1 MKLNLTYRPLQ
12 TDDIDQYN
20 NLLRYSFQ
28 ITEHDLA
35 ITGWKDDEIKQSKFP
50 VLDRAD
56 VIGCFDGDT
65 LASQFAVYPLKMN
78 IYGQV
83 YAVGFVTSVCTYP
96 EYSGKGIMKQLMRR
110 SLTRMR
116 DRHEPFALLYPYSI
130 PLYRRLGWEII
141 SNKISYI
148 VKDRQITTAANAS
161 GMVHRVSWDDPAF
174 MNLHNAFAQATHG
187 CLFRNNLAWEE
198 YWRWEKDDT
207 FVAIYYDHNNSPQG
221 YMVYLVEADKMYIKE
236 MIYLNREAQEGLW
249 QYIREHDSM
258 IDEVH
263 GDSYCDESIA
273 FEMDDADIKET
284 IHPYIMGRIL
294 DVEMFFEKYSCK
306 ENAPRTVCKF
316 NVEDRLLEWNN
327 RSFNIL
333 FEDGKCKS
341 TIEPADIEIKLNIA
355 SLTTMLIGYK
365 KAAELYRIGRIHG
378 ALADAE
384 RLDELLMHQIPYISD
399 YI

>member
-1 MKLNLTYRPLQ
+1 MELNLTYRPLR

-20 NLLRYSFQ
+20 DLLRYSFQ
-28 ITEHDLA
+28 ITEQDLA
-35 ITGWKDDEIKQSKFP
+35 ESGWKNDEIKQSKFP

-56 VIGCFDGDT
+56 VIGCFDGQT

-96 EYSGKGIMKQLMRR
+96 EYSGKGIMKQLMYR
-110 SLTRMR
+110 SLAHIRSK
-116 DRHEPFALLYPYSI
+116 HEPFALLYPYSI
-130 PLYRRLGWEII
+130 PLYRRRGWEII

-148 VKDRQITTAANAS
+148 VKDRQITTSVNAP
-161 GMVHRVSWDDPAF
+161 GMVHRVEWDDQAF
-174 MNLHNAFAQATHG
+174 MNLHNTFAQATHG
-187 CLFRNNLAWEE
+187 CLFRNSIAWEE

-207 FVAIYYDHNNSPQG
+207 FVAVYYDTNRSPQG

-249 QYIREHDSM
+249 KYIREHDSM

-284 IHPYIMGRIL
+284 IHPYIMGRIV
-294 DVEMFFEKYSCK
+294 DVEMFFEKYSCR
-306 ENAPRTVCKF
+306 ENAPRTVVSF
-316 NVEDRLLEWNN
+316 VVEDNLLEWNN
-327 RSFNIL
+327 GTFRIL
-333 FEDGKCKS
+333 LENGTCTPTQEAPDM
-341 TIEPADIEIKLNIA
+341 ELKLSIG

-365 KAAELYRIGRIHG
+365 RATELHRIGRIKG
-378 ALADAE
+378 SLSDME
-384 RLDELLMHQIPYISD
+384 RLDEVLLHQIPYISD